1 MLDLEK
7 NNIDE
12 AISHLDRVDNY
23 SYKLPAMF
31 AKSEA
36 ISKKNGYIDAIT
48 SNSLDN
54 LASKQ
59 DMIRVLMKK
68 IEILELMK
76 NMKKS

>member
-12 AISHLDRVDNY
+12 AISHFDRVDNY

-36 ISKKNGYIDAIT
+36 IQKEWLY
-48 SNSLDN
+48 
-54 LASKQ
+54 
-59 DMIRVLMKK
+59 
-68 IEILELMK
+68 
-76 NMKKS
+76 